1 MTTSVDTDVVLR
13 AEGVGKRYKDKWV
26 LTDCTFEL
34 RPGQVTALV
43 GANGAGKTTL
53 LTVLSGLLRPDSG
66 AVTYHGRLAFVAHDK
81 PLYERLTVKEML
93 GMARR
98 LNLAWDEDR
107 AQRWLR
113 KFRVPDRQ
121 CGRLSTGQ
129 RAQVAFAV
137 ALGSVPDV
145 LLLDEP
151 LANLDPLVRHEVMAE
166 LLTEAADTGMSM
178 LLSTHVVAELGG
190 VADNLVILSRG
201 QLLLA
206 GEIDDLTATYWIYV
220 GPRSKLPPMGTVVR
234 KKHSEQQSWFLVSI
248 VEGDE
253 EREYEGEW
261 TVEPA
266 TVEDIVLG
274 HLANA
279 RDGARA

>member
-1 MTTSVDTDVVLR
+1 MTTSVDTDVALR
-13 AEGVGKRYKDKWV
+13 AEGVGKRYKDRWV

-66 AVTYHGRLAFVAHDK
+66 SVTRTGRLAFVAHDK
-81 PLYERLTVKEML
+81 PMYERLTVQEML

-98 LNLAWDEDR
+98 LNLVWDEDR
-107 AQRWLR
+107 AQRWLK

-129 RAQVAFAV
+129 RAQVAFAL

-190 VADNLVILSRG
+190 VADSLLILSRG

-206 GEIDDLTATYWIYV
+206 GEIDDLTAMYWVYV
-220 GPRSKLPPMGTVVR
+220 GPRSELPPMGTVVR
-234 KKHSEQQSWFLVSI
+234 KKHTEHQSWFLVSI

-279 RDGARA
+279 RAGERP